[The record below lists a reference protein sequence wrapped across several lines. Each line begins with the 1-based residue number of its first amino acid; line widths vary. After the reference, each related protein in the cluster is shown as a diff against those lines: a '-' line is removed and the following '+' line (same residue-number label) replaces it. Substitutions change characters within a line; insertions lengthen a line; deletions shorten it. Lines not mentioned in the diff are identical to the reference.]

1 MIIYHDQ
8 IFTSMVVEY
17 TAKIM
22 LSGTSLVV
30 AIPKP
35 VTNGLKLKKG
45 DTVKLIV
52 TNDQIIIKKA

>member
-1 MIIYHDQ
+1 MP
-8 IFTSMVVEY
+8 VEF

-35 VTNGLKLKKG
+35 VTTGLKLNKG

-52 TNDQIIIKKA
+52 TDNQIIIKKHRT